1 MKKLSSLIL
10 IIINIMLIILIF
22 NIKTEIPE
30 DVNGDGEVNALDL
43 LIVQKYILKENEG
56 EKDGRYKSNRNQKS

>member
-43 LIVQKYILKENEG
+43 LIVQKYILEEHEGAKE
-56 EKDGRYKSNRNQKS
+56 

>member
-43 LIVQKYILKENEG
+43 LIVKKYILKENEG
-56 EKDGRYKSNRNQKS
+56 EKDGRIYNNN

>member
-56 EKDGRYKSNRNQKS
+56 KKDGRIYNNN

>member
-56 EKDGRYKSNRNQKS
+56 EKDGRIYNNN

>member
-1 MKKLSSLIL
+1 
-10 IIINIMLIILIF
+10 MLIILIF

-56 EKDGRYKSNRNQKS
+56 EKDGRIYNNN